1 MELKRKFL
9 SNKNILLAL
18 FALIVLAYPYIPLEG
33 YYVSLGGWSFHMGI
47 INNNYTLHVV
57 VLIML
62 YMLLS
67 MGLNIIPGYTGL
79 LDLGFVGFYGIGA
92 YTSALLTV
100 NLAAAAF
107 PLSLLGNFWVILPL
121 AALNGAL
128 FGVLLGA
135 PTLRL
140 TGDYFAIVTFG
151 FSELVI
157 LIVLNE
163 SWLTNGPIGVRGI
176 AAPAIGDYVF
186 TSERAF
192 YYLIL
197 FMLILVIIFIK
208 RIANSKIGRAW
219 FAIRENEIAAEAVGI
234 NIIKYKVVAFA
245 ISASI
250 GAVGGAFFARWMRF
264 VSPDMFKFWE
274 SVLILCMI
282 ILGGLGSIKGVLAGA
297 FIMTALAEI
306 LRAVLPY
313 AEELIRPVA
322 NVELVGARYAVFGI
336 VLIIMMRFKP
346 EGLFPETRVIA
357 EMHPS
362 TDAILDAQTDTF
374 WDKRRT

>member
-1 MELKRKFL
+1 LKELKGL
-9 SNKNILLAL
+9 SAKKKIWLV
-18 FALIVLAYPYIPLEG
+18 VLAAFVLVYPYLPFEG
-33 YYVSLGGWSFHMGI
+33 YYLGDIPLGA
-47 INNNYTLHVV
+47 INNEYTMHVV

-67 MGLNIIPGYTGL
+67 TGLNIIPGYTGL

-92 YTSALLTV
+92 YTSGLLTV
-100 NLAAAAF
+100 KFATAAYPFA
-107 PLSLLGNFWVILPL
+107 LLGNFWVIIIL

-128 FGVLLGA
+128 WGVLLGA

-157 LIVLNE
+157 LIILNE
-163 SWLTNGPIGVRGI
+163 SEITNGPIGVRGI
-176 AAPAIGDYVF
+176 SPPSIGSF
-186 TSERAF
+186 EFSSERSF

-197 FMLILVIIFIK
+197 FMLLVSIILLK
-208 RIANSKIGRAW
+208 RLERSKVGRAW

-234 NIIKYKVVAFA
+234 NIIKYKVIAFA

-250 GAVGGAFFARWMRF
+250 GAIGGAFFARWMLF

-282 ILGGLGSIKGVLAGA
+282 ILGGLGSIRGVLAGA
-297 FIMTALAEI
+297 LILTALSEI
-306 LRAVLPY
+306 LRSVLPY
-313 AEELIRPVA
+313 VEELIRPVA
-322 NVELVGARYAVFGI
+322 NVELVGARYAIYGL
-336 VLIIMMRFKP
+336 VLIIMMRFRP
-346 EGLFPETRVIA
+346 EGILPATRVRA
-357 EMHPS
+357 EMHPTS
-362 TDAILDAQTDTF
+362 EAILKAQTETF
-374 WDKRRT
+374 WDKRNV